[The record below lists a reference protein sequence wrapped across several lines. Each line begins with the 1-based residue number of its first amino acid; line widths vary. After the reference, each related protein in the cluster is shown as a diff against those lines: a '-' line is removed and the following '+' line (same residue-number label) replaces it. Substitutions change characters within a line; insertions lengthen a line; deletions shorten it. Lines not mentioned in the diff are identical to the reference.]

1 MIEAAADGTQPLRVD
16 RMKVLVL
23 SPYPERVLLA
33 LDRAGDDAI
42 VFDGPPSQW
51 PTETADFVISY
62 GYRHIIR
69 EPLLS
74 RFRMRM
80 ANIHISYLPWNRGS
94 NPNFWCWYDDTPKG
108 VTIHFVD
115 EGIDT
120 GPIIARMEATH
131 FSDNSTHKS
140 SYDYLHFLAGL
151 LFMNTWP
158 SLRDGKCGDLVE
170 SDWRQTGS
178 VHTQKDFE
186 AALGGKLLD
195 PLMRVSEIA
204 RMGREARRTARL
216 DPQS

>member
-1 MIEAAADGTQPLRVD
+1 
-16 RMKVLVL
+16 MKVLVL
-23 SPYPERVLLA
+23 SPYPERILLT

-42 VFDGPPSQW
+42 VFDGPPSDW

-62 GYRHIIR
+62 GYRYIIR

-80 ANIHISYLPWNRGS
+80 VNIHISYLPWNRGS
-94 NPNFWCWYDDTPKG
+94 NPNFWCWYEDSPKG
-108 VTIHFVD
+108 VSIHFVD
-115 EGIDT
+115 EGVDT

-131 FSDNSTHKS
+131 FSHNSTHKS

-158 SLRDGKCGDLVE
+158 DLRNGSKSGNLIE
-170 SDWRQTGS
+170 NNWRQTGS
-178 VHTQKDFE
+178 VHTGKDFE
-186 AALGGKLLD
+186 AVLGSERPD

-204 RMGREARRTARL
+204 QMGREARRAARL
-216 DPQS
+216 EPQS